1 MRKLGESVR
10 GVHTSKDTKFKYF
23 KYVQFTMFIIS
34 QNNIKTTTTIKGCLW
49 AMRSEMRRIG
59 QELLFPHKLLVIF
72 F

>member
-10 GVHTSKDTKFKYF
+10 GVHTSKDTVHI